1 MTFLDEIEARANKA
15 TPGPWKYDKNFGVK
29 CDYPSRRDPEWT
41 DYIAKIKHNWI
52 AQPMDFPF
60 VGKELDN
67 GDFIANSRT
76 DIPKLCEALRK
87 AVEMAEFYCS
97 EDNWRSQDYLFD
109 SSEINIDEGKKAR
122 EFLAWLEEQK

>member
-87 AVEMAEFYCS
+87 AVEFAASCVTEPREFNEWGEAERFRECQK
-97 EDNWRSQDYLFD
+97 D
-109 SSEINIDEGKKAR
+109 AR